1 MSLAGAGFVPKRS
14 TPSRRDRSH
23 PVNGGSFHPFH
34 IIRRPRTDQGR
45 KFLYLSKNYSSSSA
59 FQRLLDE
66 PILPHQG
73 GSFSGDGIS
82 RRRKPGACRG
92 RVLEGREPEFGGEG
106 GAGGLAVRGRVR
118 CLIMPPAAYRHAN
131 PKGLRGAAPG
141 AGLWLG
147 VIGGRLGGAGGRVLV
162 WGGWRRRRGLRRRR
176 GRH

>member
-1 MSLAGAGFVPKRS
+1 MSLARAGLGPKRI
-14 TPSRRDRSH
+14 TPSRRDRSR
-23 PVNGGSFHPFH
+23 PANGGSFHPLH

-59 FQRLLDE
+59 FQRLLEE

-106 GAGGLAVRGRVR
+106 GAGGLAARGRVR
-118 CLIMPPAAYRHAN
+118 CSIMPPATYCHTN
-131 PKGLRGAAPG
+131 SKGCRGAAPG

-147 VIGGRLGGAGGRVLV
+147 VIGERLGGAGGRGLV
-162 WGGWRRRRGLRRRR
+162 WC
-176 GRH
+176 GR